1 VEGQGGGVLGPLAGV
16 LEDLSGGGGAP
27 DIHRIAPF
35 IVGVFV
41 VLLYKIG
48 REVSRVGDIQKKGGI
63 LGILSIY
70 GMVRT

>member
-16 LEDLSGGGGAP
+16 LEDLCGGGGAP

-35 IVGVFV
+35 IVGEFV

-48 REVSRVGDIQKKGGI
+48 GEVSRVGG
-63 LGILSIY
+63 
-70 GMVRT
+70 V